1 MALEDFFEDFYLQ
14 DYESVSD
21 GMGGLMK
28 RYSDKE
34 RFLGAISTESS
45 TEAEIAYSAGTQT
58 IYHITIPESV
68 TLSQGDVVR
77 RVRDNRRYRITSDSA
92 DRRTPD
98 VARTRYAWV
107 TAEVVA

>member
-1 MALEDFFEDFYLQ
+1 MALEDFFEDFWRQ

-34 RFLGAISTESS
+34 RFLGAISTVSS
-45 TEAEIAYSAGTQT
+45 EEADIAYSSGAKTV
-58 IYHITIPESV
+58 YRITIPEGE
-68 TLSQGDVVR
+68 TLSQDDVVR
-77 RVRDNRRYRITSDSA
+77 RVRDNRKYRITSDSS
-92 DRRTPD
+92 DRKTPD
-98 VARTRYAWV
+98 VAQVRYAWV

>member
-1 MALEDFFEDFYLQ
+1 MPLEDFYEDFWLM

-28 RYSDKE
+28 EYTDKE
-34 RFLGAISTESS
+34 PFSGAITTVSS
-45 TEAEIAYSAGTQT
+45 QEADIAYSAGTKT
-58 IYHITIPESV
+58 IYRITIPESF

-77 RVRDNRRYRITSDSA
+77 RVRDNRKYRITSNSG

-98 VARTRYAWV
+98 VAQVRYAYV
-107 TAEVVA
+107 TAEVIQ